1 MSDSGSGA
9 EDPIDV
15 LCHEF
20 EQAWLRGE
28 RPQIESVLGRL
39 TAFERPEALSQ
50 LLLIELECLQ
60 KTQAVPDVDA
70 YVARFPHDATLVR
83 LVLRAFEGD
92 ASEIEAASV
101 ISERIGSEIG
111 RYKLLEQ
118 IGVGGMGVVYMA
130 EQLRPVRR
138 RVALK
143 IIKPGMDSKHVIA
156 RFEVE
161 RQALAMMEH
170 PNIARVLDAGC
181 TDSGRPYFVMELVR
195 GIPIT
200 EYCDLNK
207 LKSQERLQLFVMVC
221 QAVQHAHTK
230 GIIHRDIKPTNVLVT
245 LHDGV
250 PVPKVIDFGVAKA
263 TGQQLTERTLF
274 TSFGQMVGTPLYMSP
289 EQAELSGLDVDTRS
303 DIYSLG
309 VLLYELLTG
318 TTPFDR
324 QRLQAAALDEM
335 RRIIREEEP
344 EKPSTRVSTMGPAS
358 VVASSDRSTDPTKL
372 RQQLRGELDWIVM
385 KALEKDRNR
394 RYLTASD
401 VAAEVTRYLNGDPI
415 DAGPPSTAYRLRKIV
430 GRYKSQVAVTC
441 GFFALVLGFA
451 VVASVLYVSADRA
464 RHSAIATKTD
474 LIAERDR
481 AQKERN
487 RAEHEK
493 ARADRQAET
502 LSRRV
507 YDLNIINAQTA
518 ADRENVAESLALLD
532 SCEPAHRRWEWYR
545 LNHKLRHHIVT
556 QYPSPPQPFAG
567 VVASPDAARFAL
579 FGDDGIVRVL
589 GSDGRELLVDS
600 SDIPY
605 VRGISFS
612 PQGDL
617 LCISRW
623 NRQPQQKSDFD
634 DSLQSNLRVFELE
647 TQQLLWQLNDSSAL
661 IGAVQFSPDG
671 TSLGLWR
678 GGHQPFHGRVELR
691 GARTGDE
698 IWAVPDERWPF
709 ELAFSPDGKRLY
721 LNCLSQFSYLHP
733 STLAC
738 WNVDNQ
744 TELWAA
750 NRNVTTEM
758 EISGDGQWLLTG
770 GPNHSVQIWNA
781 ASGLQ
786 VDNLSNSG
794 QATNAAGI
802 EYGIAG
808 ELAIS
813 RDGQRFLS
821 RCNQCITV
829 WDWATRRPLRTILQ
843 PKTKN
848 THHMSFSA
856 NNQQLI
862 LADSRYGSGVVM
874 RDIDPIGAE
883 LQLTG
888 GDGIKAARFSP
899 DGSELLSLS
908 RDGTART
915 WDTTTGQ
922 VTWIAHLAAAESGV
936 VEYSPA
942 GDFIATA
949 GSDGVK
955 LWQSRTKQLAAH
967 WPDATDI
974 KCLAFDSAGHNLAAG
989 GRCLRVWQ
997 VVTGHQLVARE
1008 VEEVILDLAFI
1019 SATNR
1024 LAIIDDAGNVD
1035 MFAIDRQDTERWRTE
1050 SRSIPEKNVD
1060 LPSECLA
1067 YDPNSQQL
1075 AIGILERIE
1084 LRDLHGN
1091 LRQTLHNNNVAV
1103 LCLEFS
1109 SDGSRL
1115 FAGDAAGNLS
1125 VWNVES
1131 GVKLLNVPTA
1141 HRQVT
1146 SISVSPD
1153 QKTLST
1159 AGLDRFVTIWETAR
1173 PVAALAEQRRLVQVA
1188 TEIVANK
1195 WAESSNLDELR
1206 AQLKADE
1213 TIADQVLPIA
1223 LAIANTR
1230 AAEFRVQASSD

>member
-39 TAFERPEALSQ
+39 TASERPEALSQ

-372 RQQLRGELDWIVM
+372 RQQLREELDWIVM

-474 LIAERDR
+474 L
-481 AQKERN
+481 
-487 RAEHEK
+487 
-493 ARADRQAET
+493 
-502 LSRRV
+502 
-507 YDLNIINAQTA
+507 
-518 ADRENVAESLALLD
+518 
-532 SCEPAHRRWEWYR
+532 
-545 LNHKLRHHIVT
+545 
-556 QYPSPPQPFAG
+556 
-567 VVASPDAARFAL
+567 
-579 FGDDGIVRVL
+579 
-589 GSDGRELLVDS
+589 
-600 SDIPY
+600 
-605 VRGISFS
+605 
-612 PQGDL
+612 
-617 LCISRW
+617 
-623 NRQPQQKSDFD
+623 
-634 DSLQSNLRVFELE
+634 
-647 TQQLLWQLNDSSAL
+647 
-661 IGAVQFSPDG
+661 
-671 TSLGLWR
+671 
-678 GGHQPFHGRVELR
+678 
-691 GARTGDE
+691 
-698 IWAVPDERWPF
+698 
-709 ELAFSPDGKRLY
+709 
-721 LNCLSQFSYLHP
+721 
-733 STLAC
+733 
-738 WNVDNQ
+738 
-744 TELWAA
+744 
-750 NRNVTTEM
+750 
-758 EISGDGQWLLTG
+758 
-770 GPNHSVQIWNA
+770 
-781 ASGLQ
+781 
-786 VDNLSNSG
+786 
-794 QATNAAGI
+794 
-802 EYGIAG
+802 
-808 ELAIS
+808 
-813 RDGQRFLS
+813 
-821 RCNQCITV
+821 
-829 WDWATRRPLRTILQ
+829 
-843 PKTKN
+843 
-848 THHMSFSA
+848 
-856 NNQQLI
+856 
-862 LADSRYGSGVVM
+862 
-874 RDIDPIGAE
+874 
-883 LQLTG
+883 
-888 GDGIKAARFSP
+888 
-899 DGSELLSLS
+899 
-908 RDGTART
+908 
-915 WDTTTGQ
+915 
-922 VTWIAHLAAAESGV
+922 
-936 VEYSPA
+936 
-942 GDFIATA
+942 
-949 GSDGVK
+949 
-955 LWQSRTKQLAAH
+955 
-967 WPDATDI
+967 
-974 KCLAFDSAGHNLAAG
+974 
-989 GRCLRVWQ
+989 
-997 VVTGHQLVARE
+997 
-1008 VEEVILDLAFI
+1008 
-1019 SATNR
+1019 
-1024 LAIIDDAGNVD
+1024 
-1035 MFAIDRQDTERWRTE
+1035 
-1050 SRSIPEKNVD
+1050 
-1060 LPSECLA
+1060 
-1067 YDPNSQQL
+1067 
-1075 AIGILERIE
+1075 
-1084 LRDLHGN
+1084 
-1091 LRQTLHNNNVAV
+1091 
-1103 LCLEFS
+1103 
-1109 SDGSRL
+1109 
-1115 FAGDAAGNLS
+1115 
-1125 VWNVES
+1125 
-1131 GVKLLNVPTA
+1131 
-1141 HRQVT
+1141 
-1146 SISVSPD
+1146 
-1153 QKTLST
+1153 
-1159 AGLDRFVTIWETAR
+1159 
-1173 PVAALAEQRRLVQVA
+1173 
-1188 TEIVANK
+1188 
-1195 WAESSNLDELR
+1195 
-1206 AQLKADE
+1206 
-1213 TIADQVLPIA
+1213 
-1223 LAIANTR
+1223 
-1230 AAEFRVQASSD
+1230 